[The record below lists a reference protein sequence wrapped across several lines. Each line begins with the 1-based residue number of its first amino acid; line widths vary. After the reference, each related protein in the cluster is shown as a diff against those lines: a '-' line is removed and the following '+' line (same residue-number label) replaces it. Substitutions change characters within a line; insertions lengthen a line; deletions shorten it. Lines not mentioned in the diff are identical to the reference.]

1 MFRPKNLQRDHPRAC
16 GAHKIY
22 ATMDRQHKGSSPRM
36 RGSRAAHLHSM
47 RRDGIIPAHAGLTTG
62 SIFQMR
68 KCRDH
73 PRACG
78 AHSVLSAG
86 HQPRLGSS
94 PRMRG
99 SQEHRPLREAKNGSS
114 PRMRGS
120 PNADKSS
127 ARGRGIIPAHAGL
140 TDTYCKTVKQIRDHP
155 RACGAHR
162 NSSSGLASSVGIIPA
177 HAGLTLSGC
186 HEAGGHGDHPRACG
200 AHFARSSLPI
210 RDRGS
215 SPRMRGSPAQLADLF
230 FERGIIP
237 AHAGLTKTVEKSSE
251 RHRDHPRAC
260 GAHIR
265 INRQDIDSKGSSPR
279 MRGSR

>member
-99 SQEHRPLREAKNGSS
+99 SQQGKGQ
-114 PRMRGS
+114 
-120 PNADKSS
+120 
-127 ARGRGIIPAHAGL
+127 GRRAGGIIPAHAGL
-140 TDTYCKTVKQIRDHP
+140 TSCWPCRSIRLWDHP
-155 RACGAHR
+155 RACGAHHVCPFG
-162 NSSSGLASSVGIIPA
+162 NVYFEGSSPRMRGSRPPTVIQLGFSGIIPA
-177 HAGLTLSGC
+177 HAGLTS
-186 HEAGGHGDHPRACG
+186 H
-200 AHFARSSLPI
+200 
-210 RDRGS
+210 
-215 SPRMRGSPAQLADLF
+215 
-230 FERGIIP
+230 
-237 AHAGLTKTVEKSSE
+237 
-251 RHRDHPRAC
+251 
-260 GAHIR
+260 
-265 INRQDIDSKGSSPR
+265 
-279 MRGSR
+279 